1 MNHKKNLFILFVC
14 LLTCGCS
21 SNPFGDYNYKNNDP
35 ISYNLKDFTNAD
47 GLIIDGKKE
56 NEYGEKIHAYPIL
69 PQNLSLEEISIII
82 NNLENGCYDIDILDN
97 IQDFQKKIKF

>member
-56 NEYGEKIHAYPIL
+56 NELNDCINEMVEFNDQIHYVK
-69 PQNLSLEEISIII
+69 EIKDK
-82 NNLENGCYDIDILDN
+82 Y
-97 IQDFQKKIKF
+97 KK